1 MPYAIDLRNLP
12 IGTDG
17 VLPEAVPQDKRD
29 LRTVGALTPERQAL
43 EDRLYEQQGLV
54 TRPIEREQPQEE
66 KKEETADSS
75 KVEKKAIDDKTTQ
88 TTSKKASAQ
97 QKAPA
102 KQEEVLLGSELPTF
116 EQTLEAAKKGEP
128 KALRMLNAAAK
139 VGGFSGGIEVTKDG
153 IFYTDDKGKRVAAD
167 METAK
172 TLYDRTATSAI
183 YINRWRQKLLE
194 KMQGQQPKPSRQ
206 AIATEYDPAVLN
218 ALRTDA
224 ILGDSPSGLISYLKM
239 PYDIENTAART
250 DYTRA
255 GMALRQAKGAQAQQ
269 EKWVPQEDGSYLVV
283 DKETERPLYATDLKG
298 NTAPAQFAGNMAA
311 YSDEL
316 KKLSKDL
323 DDGETLHYTP
333 RIGYY
338 VVDKAGKPYPLNK
351 YLAEKADAEQPTGT
365 AAKKKTKAVTEP
377 KQEAVKTNPTAYN
390 NIGTLRLDDR

>member
-66 KKEETADSS
+66 KKEQSEESS

-97 QKAPA
+97 QKSPA

-194 KMQGQQPKPSRQ
+194 KMQGQQSKPSRQ

-224 ILGDSPSGLISYLKM
+224 LLGDSPSGLISYLKM

-255 GMALRQAKGAQAQQ
+255 GMALRQAKGSPEQQ
-269 EKWVPQEDGSYLVV
+269 MKWVRQEDGSYLVE
-283 DKETERPLYATDLKG
+283 DSRTAQPLYATDVKG
-298 NTAPAQFAGNMAA
+298 NKMPPEYAGRLDAW
-311 YSDEL
+311 SDEL
-316 KKLSKDL
+316 VQRRKQIDE
-323 DDGETLHYTP
+323 GESVHWNEQ
-333 RIGYY
+333 IGYY
-338 VVDKAGKPYPLNK
+338 VVKKNGEFEAWDD
-351 YLAEKADAEQPTGT
+351 YLREKHGGDQPTGT
-365 AAKKKTKAVTEP
+365 AAKKKNKTATEP
-377 KQEAVKTNPTAYN
+377 KQEAVKTNPVAYN

>member
-54 TRPIEREQPQEE
+54 ARPIEREQPQEE
-66 KKEETADSS
+66 KKEEPASKQKSEKMSS
-75 KVEKKAIDDKTTQ
+75 GKKAIEEKTTAQKQ
-88 TTSKKASAQ
+88 T
-97 QKAPA
+97 PA
-102 KQEEVLLGSELPTF
+102 KEEVLLGSELPTF
-116 EQTLEAAKKGEP
+116 DETFEKAKRGNKKAMSMLNWAAKT
-128 KALRMLNAAAK
+128 
-139 VGGFSGGIEVTKDG
+139 GGFNNGFEFGKDG
-153 IFYTDDKGKRVAAD
+153 KAYYKDDKGNLQEVD
-167 METAK
+167 METAR
-172 TLYDRTATSAI
+172 TLYDRTAEAAI
-183 YINRWRQKLLE
+183 YYNRWRQA
-194 KMQGQQPKPSRQ
+194 KMEQMRGQQPKLDRK
-206 AIATEYDPAVLN
+206 AIATEYDPYVLES
-218 ALRTDA
+218 LRTRA
-224 ILGDSPSGLISYLKM
+224 ILQSDPNGLIAYTKM
-239 PYDIENTAART
+239 PYGIENTAART

-298 NTAPAQFAGNMAA
+298 NTAPTQFAGNMAA

-323 DDGETLHYTP
+323 DEGETLHYAP
-333 RIGYY
+333 RMGYY
-338 VVDKAGKPYPLNK
+338 VVDKAGKPYPLTK
-351 YLAEKADAEQPTGT
+351 YLAEKAGAEQPTGT

-377 KQEAVKTNPTAYN
+377 KQEAVKTNPVAYN